1 MGGTLPAKHPSV
13 AHTAHSGLAPS
24 YRANVGTLPPSLPAT
39 ALRWAVPLL
48 QAAARKSTEVTW
60 PSQVCRRLSTQI
72 HACARPRTHASHPQ
86 SPIPSHRP
94 LSLASS
100 HYPFPII
107 TSSTSAVPRFPAP
120 RCASRLRLPPLVV
133 VFNPPFLRRRP
144 VVACI
149 VATCVFLFRPPPPR
163 FGSGEPVSGLLGRR
177 PCTASTSLSVF
188 PGASST
194 SPFEHLSSS
203 SLKSPALPW
212 CSRLHLRP
220 RLRAAC
226 LTRYSPASWCFSH
239 SLRCARG

>member
-1 MGGTLPAKHPSV
+1 
-13 AHTAHSGLAPS
+13 
-24 YRANVGTLPPSLPAT
+24 PP
-39 ALRWAVPLL
+39 
-48 QAAARKSTEVTW
+48 KST
-60 PSQVCRRLSTQI
+60 PA
-72 HACARPRTHASHPQ
+72 HARARTPPTPKAPF
-86 SPIPSHRP
+86 PSHRP

-120 RCASRLRLPPLVV
+120 RCASRLRLRLPPLVV

-149 VATCVFLFRPPPPR
+149 VATCVFPFRPPPPR
-163 FGSGEPVSGLLGRR
+163 LGSGEPVSGLLGRR

-194 SPFEHLSSS
+194 SPFELLSSWF
-203 SLKSPALPW
+203 LNLPALPW
-212 CSRLHLRP
+212 CFSLHLRP

-226 LTRYSPASWCFSH
+226 PTRYSPASWCFSH
-239 SLRCARG
+239 SLRCARGETS